1 MIFDSSSIWFLL
13 LLLAVP
19 LLVWRLFVWR
29 RAATVNFSAT
39 DVVADLG
46 STWKTRTWWIPPSLR
61 IAVVVLVIVALARP
75 QEGRKETIVD
85 SEGIAIEMVVDR
97 SGSMRAM
104 DFELEGKPVDRLAAI
119 KDVAGKFI
127 AGEGELEGR
136 PADLIGLVTF
146 AGYADGISPLT
157 LDHPYLLASL
167 NQTEIAADRSED
179 GTAIGDALS
188 LAVEK
193 LNLRERRQLK
203 EHDNDEQRKIKSK
216 VVILLTDGENNAGDV
231 EPLQAAQLAETLGVK
246 VYTIGVGTKGRA
258 PVPVVDPFTG
268 QTVVQWA
275 EVSIDEDTLKQ
286 IADATGGKYFR
297 ATDTASL
304 TEIYEEI
311 DQLEKSRVEERHY
324 VDYREL
330 AVEPIRA
337 GMFTLPPLLLVALL
351 LLVAECLLR
360 GTVYRQIP

>member
-1 MIFDSSSIWFLL
+1 MIFDSTSVWFLL

-19 LLVWRLFVWR
+19 LLAWRLFAR

-46 STWKTRTWWIPPSLR
+46 STWKTRTWWVPPALR
-61 IAVVVLVIVALARP
+61 VSAVVLVIVALARP
-75 QEGRKETIVD
+75 QEGLKETIVD

-104 DFELEGKPVDRLAAI
+104 DFEVAGEPVDRLTAI
-119 KDVAGKFI
+119 KDVAGKFVN
-127 AGEGELEGR
+127 GDDDLDGR

-146 AGYADGISPLT
+146 AGFADGSSPLT
-157 LDHPYLLASL
+157 LDHPYLLARL
-167 NQTEIAADRSED
+167 NQTEIASDRNED
-179 GTAIGDALS
+179 GTAIGNALS

-193 LNLRERRQLK
+193 LNLREQRQMG
-203 EHDNDEQRKIKSK
+203 ENDDEGRKLKSK

-231 EPLQAAQLAETLGVK
+231 DPLQAAELAATMDVK

-258 PVPVVDPFTG
+258 PVPVTDPFTG
-268 QTVVQWA
+268 QTFVQWA
-275 EVSIDEDTLKQ
+275 DVSIDEETLEA
-286 IADATGGKYFR
+286 IADTTGGKYFR

-304 TEIYEEI
+304 TGIYDEI
-311 DQLEKSRVEERHY
+311 DQLEKSHVEERHY
-324 VDYREL
+324 VDFREL
-330 AVEPIRA
+330 AVEPLRA
-337 GMFTLPPLLLVALL
+337 GFVTLPPLLLVALL
-351 LLVAECLLR
+351 LLATECVLS